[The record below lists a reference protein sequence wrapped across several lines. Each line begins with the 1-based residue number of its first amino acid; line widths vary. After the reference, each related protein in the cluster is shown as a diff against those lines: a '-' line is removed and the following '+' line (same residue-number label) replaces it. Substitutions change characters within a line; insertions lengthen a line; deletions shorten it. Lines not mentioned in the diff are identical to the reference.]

1 LITAVN
7 FIGIESLRSQ
17 VGFGVDRLPAPARL
31 IYLAA
36 SVLVVTSHADRLL
49 QIEPGAPDWPPAI
62 APHVVSIAMSFPVV
76 LLAHLLSRLSF
87 TTDAI
92 RAADRRI
99 FGAFMVLLPSRG
111 CERRLLPPP
120 AEA

>member
-1 LITAVN
+1 LIIAVN

-31 IYLAA
+31 IYFAA
-36 SVLVVTSHADRLL
+36 SVLVLPATQDLLL

-62 APHVVSIAMSFPVV
+62 APHVVSIAVSFPVV

-99 FGAFMVLLPSRG
+99 FGAFMVLR
-111 CERRLLPPP
+111 
-120 AEA
+120 

>member
-1 LITAVN
+1 LIIAVN

-17 VGFGVDRLPAPARL
+17 VGFGGDRLPAPARL
-31 IYLAA
+31 IYFAA
-36 SVLVVTSHADRLL
+36 SVLVLPATQICCCRLSRERPIGRRRSRHTSFPS
-49 QIEPGAPDWPPAI
+49 Q
-62 APHVVSIAMSFPVV
+62 VSFPVV

-99 FGAFMVLLPSRG
+99 FGAFMVLR
-111 CERRLLPPP
+111 
-120 AEA
+120 